1 MVDVTKSKNINLNLN
16 KIMRK
21 AYIFFLTSILLSCN
35 SNKEEKNKARENV
48 NKMMEAV
55 SGHNSND
62 IEMKA
67 VELEIN
73 STLPEV
79 IDTNTTLNKVE
90 YFKDN
95 NKFVFNYTIKE
106 FYKNKATEQE
116 QNIVIANFK
125 SNHLDVAKNNPYK
138 APFVK
143 GRITFEYIYK
153 NELDSTLFSY
163 EIKPEDYI
171 E

>member
-1 MVDVTKSKNINLNLN
+1 MK
-16 KIMRK
+16 K
-21 AYIFFLTSILLSCN
+21 AYLFILSTLLFGCN
-35 SNKEEKNKARENV
+35 SNNEEKIKARENV

-55 SGHNSND
+55 AGHNSND

-73 STLPEV
+73 NTLPEV
-79 IDTNTTLNKVE
+79 IDNYITLNKVVYHE
-90 YFKDN
+90 NDD
-95 NKFVFNYTIKE
+95 KFVFHYTVKE
-106 FYKNKATEQE
+106 FLKNNVSEEE
-116 QNIVIANFK
+116 QNTSIQNFK
-125 SNHLDVAKNNPYK
+125 SNHLDVARNNPNK

>member
-1 MVDVTKSKNINLNLN
+1 MI
-16 KIMRK
+16 R
-21 AYIFFLTSILLSCN
+21 FFLLFLASLVLACN
-35 SNKEEKNKARENV
+35 SNSEEKSKARENV

-67 VELEIN
+67 LELEIN

-79 IDTNTTLNKVE
+79 MDTNTTLNKVE

-95 NKFVFNYTIKE
+95 NKFVLNYTIKE
-106 FYKNKATEQE
+106 FYKNNATEQE

-143 GRITFEYIYK
+143 GRVTFEYIYK

>member
-1 MVDVTKSKNINLNLN
+1 MKKTYLL
-16 KIMRK
+16 
-21 AYIFFLTSILLSCN
+21 FLTVFLLGCN
-35 SNKEEKNKARENV
+35 SNSEEKIKARENV
-48 NKMMEAV
+48 NRMMKAV
-55 SGHNSND
+55 SGYNSNH

-73 STLPEV
+73 STLPED
-79 IDTNTTLNKVE
+79 IDNYITLNKVVYHE
-90 YFKDN
+90 NDD
-95 NKFVFNYTIKE
+95 KFVFHYTVKE
-106 FYKNKATEQE
+106 FLKNNVSEEE
-116 QNIVIANFK
+116 QNASIQNFK
-125 SNHLDVAKNNPYK
+125 SNHLDVAKNNPNK
-138 APFVK
+138 ASFVK

>member
-1 MVDVTKSKNINLNLN
+1 MSLTLI
-16 KIMRK
+16 RK
-21 AYIFFLTSILLSCN
+21 PFIVKGLALSIAIFMMN
-35 SNKEEKNKARENV
+35 SAQ
-48 NKMMEAV
+48 
-55 SGHNSND
+55 D
-62 IEMKA
+62 
-67 VELEIN
+67 
-73 STLPEV
+73 
-79 IDTNTTLNKVE
+79 
-90 YFKDN
+90 
-95 NKFVFNYTIKE
+95 
-106 FYKNKATEQE
+106 ATEQE

-143 GRITFEYIYK
+143 GRVTFEYIYK